1 MPFLRT
7 LLSPNDYDDI
17 EDAKITLNCVNGY
30 FIENN
35 TICICYKGWT
45 SDFTSLD
52 QCNIDS
58 GENKTNFKGGIIQS
72 NVDSNDK
79 GTSFISIVFIIFVI
93 LLFLSIFFAIILCLL
108 KKYKDI
114 KLVKAKIKNEKNR
127 KEKFGDNNRGDK
139 SKEEKDINSKDDTKE
154 DSIYICELSQRD
166 CDTNNDS
173 KVIN

>member
-1 MPFLRT
+1 MPVLRT

-58 GENKTNFKGGIIQS
+58 GENKTNCKGGIIQS

-79 GTSFISIVFIIFVI
+79 GTFNLAFVM
-93 LLFLSIFFAIILCLL
+93 
-108 KKYKDI
+108 
-114 KLVKAKIKNEKNR
+114 
-127 KEKFGDNNRGDK
+127 
-139 SKEEKDINSKDDTKE
+139 
-154 DSIYICELSQRD
+154 
-166 CDTNNDS
+166 
-173 KVIN
+173 

>member
-1 MPFLRT
+1 MPFLRK
-7 LLSPNDYDDI
+7 LLSSNENNGI
-17 EDAKITLNCVNGY
+17 EDDEIILNCVNGY

-114 KLVKAKIKNEKNR
+114 K
-127 KEKFGDNNRGDK
+127 
-139 SKEEKDINSKDDTKE
+139 
-154 DSIYICELSQRD
+154 
-166 CDTNNDS
+166 
-173 KVIN
+173 